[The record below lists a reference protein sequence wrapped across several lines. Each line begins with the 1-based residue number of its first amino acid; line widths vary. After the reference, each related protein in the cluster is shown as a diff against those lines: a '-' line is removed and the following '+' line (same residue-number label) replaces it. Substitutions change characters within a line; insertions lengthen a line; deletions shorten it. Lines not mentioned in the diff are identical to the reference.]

1 MNFTPENIK
10 QLFTT
15 YNVVFDEITI
25 TDYNNYCNSM
35 VDWFQDPTI
44 IIAFIDKLM
53 TVNYNKSIIDK
64 LYVILYNILSNL
76 MIDIEKNNK
85 EYIQWGII
93 YAKEYIQYLLNCK
106 DLTKLKPTQNFG
118 FMYITYYMDFNNILI
133 TKNNYKLSYIIN
145 NNLFDSNILEW
156 LFDDFSHIKNNNNKR
171 IREVSFE

>member
-1 MNFTPENIK
+1 
-10 QLFTT
+10 
-15 YNVVFDEITI
+15 
-25 TDYNNYCNSM
+25 M
-35 VDWFQDPTI
+35 VDWFQNPTI